1 MARRAHVYPQ
11 VEVGAAALVDAQLLE
26 APAGIAVAHA
36 LRLVRQ
42 RDAHGL
48 AIDGRIVLR
57 EDLARA
63 ASLGIEDT
71 PADVLARP
79 VPTTPGDATEASV
92 RRHLASG
99 APLVAVR
106 EGDRIIGG
114 VSPPSGLRPCMSM
127 TDRLARRLPPAAR
140 DLLTAAA
147 RVATERGARAYLAG
161 GVVRDALAD
170 LPLDSPDL
178 DIVVE
183 GDGPGVARA
192 LAGVVAAPLLAHER
206 FLTATVG
213 PTAAGRVDVA
223 TARSERYDTRGALPR
238 VLPASIEA
246 DLRRRDFTINAM
258 AVELHSGSFG
268 LLDPHGGRHDLAAR
282 RLRVLHPAS
291 YVEDPTRIFRAAR
304 YAVRLGLHADP
315 WTARAQAWALSLAPY
330 PALSGARLVAE
341 LEHALGEVGAESV
354 LLRLATGGAF
364 RLLDPRLRLAR
375 NARARLARFTAAR
388 AWARAHGMAVD
399 DVELLLLALLGG
411 HETPVIADA
420 LRRLGMGGE
429 PAARLRRALARQ
441 EALARDLGAASRP
454 SAQVRLV
461 RAAAPLELAW
471 LAAGDDRE
479 VVTRIEAATRRAA
492 ESRPVLRG
500 HEVLALGVPAG
511 PAVAAVLDALVD
523 ARVDGELTTRS
534 EEEAFVRAWART
546 VDGRGPS
553 RPGSSRKEW

>member
-11 VEVGAAALVDAQLLE
+11 VEVGAAAIVDARLVT
-26 APAGIAVAHA
+26 APAGLSVAPA

-48 AIDGRIVLR
+48 VADGRIVLR

-63 ASLGIEDT
+63 ASLGIDGARAT
-71 PADVLARP
+71 ALARP
-79 VPTTPGDATEASV
+79 VPTVNADATEASV
-92 RRHLASG
+92 RRHLAAG

-106 EGDRIIGG
+106 DDHRIIGG
-114 VSPPSGLRPCMSM
+114 VSAPSAVRPCMSM
-127 TDRLARRLPPAAR
+127 TDRLARRLPAAAR
-140 DLLTAAA
+140 DALAAVA
-147 RVATERGARAYLAG
+147 RVAAERGARAYLAG

-192 LAGVVAAPLLAHER
+192 LADALSAPLLAHER
-206 FLTATVG
+206 FLTATVE
-213 PTAAGRVDVA
+213 PTPAGRIDVA

-268 LLDPHGGRHDLAAR
+268 LLDPHGGRYDVAAR

-315 WTARAQAWALSLAPY
+315 WTTRVQAWAVSLAPY
-330 PALSGARLVAE
+330 PALSGARLVNE
-341 LEHALGEVGAESV
+341 LEHALAEADAESV
-354 LLRLATGGAF
+354 LVRLATGGAF
-364 RLLDPRLRLAR
+364 RLLDPRLRATR
-375 NARARLARFTAAR
+375 TARARLARFAAAR
-388 AWARAHGMAVD
+388 AWARTRHVVVAD
-399 DVELLLLALLGG
+399 IELLLFALLDAQA
-411 HETPVIADA
+411 PAIARDV
-420 LRRLGMGGE
+420 LQRLGIAGE
-429 PAARLRRALARQ
+429 PSTRLLRALARY

-454 SAQVRLV
+454 SQQAHLLRPVST
-461 RAAAPLELAW
+461 LELAW

-479 VVTRIEAATRRAA
+479 VTARSEDATRRTGDA
-492 ESRPVLRG
+492 RPALRG
-500 HEVLALGVPAG
+500 HDVIAFGVPAG
-511 PAVAAVLDALVD
+511 PAVAAALEALND
-523 ARVDGELTTRS
+523 ARLDGEVTTRS

-553 RPGSSRKEW
+553 GPGSSRKER